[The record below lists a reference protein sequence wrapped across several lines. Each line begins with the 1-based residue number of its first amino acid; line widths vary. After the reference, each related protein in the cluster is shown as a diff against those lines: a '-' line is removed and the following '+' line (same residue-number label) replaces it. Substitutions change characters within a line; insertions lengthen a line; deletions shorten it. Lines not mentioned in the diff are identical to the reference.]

1 MSVAI
6 LHELVALTPPPP
18 DTADPDTLLAA
29 FHAMYAARQALLLT
43 ITTPLADTDEARQL
57 VVELAA
63 RDAAWERALL
73 ASRDAIGAAR
83 ANTSR
88 LRGYAR

>member
-1 MSVAI
+1 MSIAI
-6 LHELVALTPPPP
+6 LHELVALTPAPPEN
-18 DTADPDTLLAA
+18 ADPDTLLAA
-29 FHAMYAARQALLLT
+29 FHAMYAARQAVLLT
-43 ITTPLADTDEARQL
+43 ITKPFGESDEARQL
-57 VVELAA
+57 VVELAS
-63 RDAAWERALL
+63 RDAAWERALV